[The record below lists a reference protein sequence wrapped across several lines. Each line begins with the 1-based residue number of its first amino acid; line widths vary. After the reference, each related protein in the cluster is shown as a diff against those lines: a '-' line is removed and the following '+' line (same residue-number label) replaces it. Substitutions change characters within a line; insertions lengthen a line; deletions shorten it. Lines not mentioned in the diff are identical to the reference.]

1 MIDNR
6 PAGLGSWPLRLIR
19 LIRLLLVV
27 LLLVLVVAPA
37 YGQDEPAAPA
47 PQPLEET
54 MPTTGT
60 EPSTWLLLATG
71 LTIILLLRYQQQR
84 RRRRRRRPRTS
95 QPMTRGQPRA
105 PATSP
110 SSR

>member
-6 PAGLGSWPLRLIR
+6 PAGLGAWLLSL
-19 LIRLLLVV
+19 LLLVF
-27 LLLVLVVAPA
+27 LVAPA
-37 YGQDEPAAPA
+37 FGQDEPAAPA
-47 PQPLEET
+47 AQPLEET
-54 MPTTGT
+54 PPTHGT

-71 LTIILLLRYQQQR
+71 LSIILLLRYQQQR
-84 RRRRRRRPRTS
+84 RRLARKP